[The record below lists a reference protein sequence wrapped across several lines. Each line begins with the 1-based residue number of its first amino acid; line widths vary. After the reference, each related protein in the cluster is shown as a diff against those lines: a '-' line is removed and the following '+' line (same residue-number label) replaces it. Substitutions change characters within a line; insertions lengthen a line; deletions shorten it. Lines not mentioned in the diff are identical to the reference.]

1 MFFISYKIWYQF
13 SNQMQSRIQNPI
25 ENLRWNL
32 SNARLK
38 LAKNQENAKQHPQAE
53 LLLFE
58 NYSHYSSTLSSK
70 INSTYSKK

>member
-13 SNQMQSRIQNPI
+13 SNQMQSRIQNPV

-38 LAKNQENAKQHPQAE
+38 LAKNQENAKQHP
-53 LLLFE
+53 
-58 NYSHYSSTLSSK
+58 
-70 INSTYSKK
+70 